1 MMLKLQNICFVVFA
15 AAIGI
20 VSIGCGESDAPRRGE
35 TTSTSASSA
44 SGSIGG
50 MGGDGGSSGTSGGMA
65 VGGVGGGGSGANGG
79 DGGLGTIAIIDVPD
93 TVCDKLVGTTVELYP
108 DMSNAPAIGM
118 LTTVSG
124 KRLAG
129 GRYVPGFVTFGLD
142 GSAPSPAVV
151 GLDPDFDLVVS
162 EGNTIGLV
170 AADGTDIRFQR
181 YSSNDAPV
189 GGSVVLGN
197 ANGAGVAIAG
207 DSTGGSFVVWADGTS
222 LRGRFVDSSGNAQ
235 APFAFADGLPTK
247 GIVTSMARSGDEFG
261 FAWSTVDNGVARGRF
276 VRLSKTGA
284 VGSVVELTGDAYKH
298 YLVKLVTTPSGYALL
313 LHSGSLTF
321 DTIIVMLDSA
331 GKVVGSARRYLG
343 TSFAMD
349 LAAMGDNLGL
359 VAKRADGSAEFRP
372 LDSKGDPLGD
382 WKCLDAPSEDTYDQA
397 GIDADGAGW
406 AIAYRTPG
414 GGEKFVRTNLT
425 GTGAP

>member
-1 MMLKLQNICFVVFA
+1 MMLILQTISSVALVMTLGTLA
-15 AAIGI
+15 
-20 VSIGCGESDAPRRGE
+20 VGCGESDDPRRGE
-35 TTSTSASSA
+35 TTSTSVSSS
-44 SGSIGG
+44 SGSTGG
-50 MGGDGGSSGTSGGMA
+50 MGGEGGAGGAAGGM
-65 VGGVGGGGSGANGG
+65 GGGGGNGG

-93 TVCDKLVGTTVELYP
+93 TACDNLVGTTVELYP

-118 LTTVSG
+118 LTTVNG

-129 GRYVPGFVTFGLD
+129 GRYVPGFVTFGIN
-142 GSAPSPAVV
+142 GSAPSAAVV
-151 GLDPDFDLVVS
+151 GIDPDFDLVAS

-189 GGSVVLGN
+189 GLSVVLGS
-197 ANGAGVAIAG
+197 ASGAGVAIAG
-207 DSTGGSFVVWADGTS
+207 DSAGGSLVVWADGTTMH
-222 LRGRFVDSSGNAQ
+222 GRFVDSSGNAQ
-235 APFAFADGLPTK
+235 APFAFAEGSSTNA
-247 GIVTSMARSGDEFG
+247 IVTSMARSGDEFG
-261 FAWSTVDNGVARGRF
+261 FAWSSMDNGVARGRF
-276 VRLSKTGA
+276 VRLSKTGI
-284 VGSVVELTGDAYKH
+284 VGSIVDLTGDAYKH

-313 LHSGSLTF
+313 LHSGGLTF

-331 GKVVGSARRYLG
+331 GNVVGSARRYLG

-372 LDSKGDPLGD
+372 LDSKGDPIGD

-406 AIAYRTPG
+406 AIVYRTPG

-425 GTGAP
+425 GTGVP